1 MPIARSISLGTDRP
15 SDRSK
20 TCRIQ
25 PKPNLA
31 DQLWALGFDP
41 SATRK
46 TFFSTFFSA
55 NQANRRGAAGF
66 WSISKPFFFFD
77 FHSFWSLFDQKSK
90 KMETRKTSARS
101 FSIRFKR
108 EQIDQAIDQNTAVF
122 QHLAFCAS
130 PVRPFQTYSCSAGFW
145 SIRLAID
152 AICARRPTQ

>member
-1 MPIARSISLGTDRP
+1 MKRPAGHPVGRFAVFLKRFAGNGMPIARSISLGTDRP

-41 SATRK
+41 SAIRK

-66 WSISKPFFFFD
+66 WSISKPFFFSIFTV
-77 FHSFWSLFDQKSK
+77 FGHFLIKSQKK
-90 KMETRKTSARS
+90 W
-101 FSIRFKR
+101 KR
-108 EQIDQAIDQNTAVF
+108 ERQVRDHFPFDLSENKSIKRSTKTLQFFNT
-122 QHLAFCAS
+122 
-130 PVRPFQTYSCSAGFW
+130 
-145 SIRLAID
+145 
-152 AICARRPTQ
+152 